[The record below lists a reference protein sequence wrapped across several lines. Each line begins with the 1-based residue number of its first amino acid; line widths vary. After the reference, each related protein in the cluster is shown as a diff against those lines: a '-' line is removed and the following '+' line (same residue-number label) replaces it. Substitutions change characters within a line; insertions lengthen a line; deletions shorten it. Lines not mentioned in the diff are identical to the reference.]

1 MYILIMND
9 KQITE
14 NAYLE
19 MAQQFKDINDKK
31 NNLIKQLKKSLMVL
45 YSLIKTADEN
55 GDLELVILSRQVAS
69 EMIDEYIL
77 HDD

>member
-1 MYILIMND
+1 MED

-31 NNLIKQLKKSLMVL
+31 NNLIKELKKSLMVL

-69 EMIDEYIL
+69 DYIDEYIF

>member
-1 MYILIMND
+1 
-9 KQITE
+9 
-14 NAYLE
+14 
-19 MAQQFKDINDKK
+19 
-31 NNLIKQLKKSLMVL
+31 MVL

>member
-1 MYILIMND
+1 MND

>member
-1 MYILIMND
+1 MED

-19 MAQQFKDINDKK
+19 MAEQFKDINNKK
-31 NNLIKQLKKSLMVL
+31 NNLIKELKKSLMVL

>member
-1 MYILIMND
+1 MED

-31 NNLIKQLKKSLMVL
+31 NNLIKELKKSLMVL

-69 EMIDEYIL
+69 EMIDEYIF